1 MTTSVIIPTVDRPGA
16 AAKVVAMLE
25 RQTRHDFDIVVVDQ
39 SAAEDAT
46 LRNSRINLVRIAE
59 RGLPNARNVGARAA
73 GGDILIFLDDDV
85 EPDARLVECHVRH
98 YADPRVM
105 GVAGRIRGGYDEAP
119 GGRAVGRLRRWDVKI
134 FRNFDSDA
142 ACDVEHLPGG
152 NMSVRRSALE
162 AVGGFDSSY
171 GGSSVGEET
180 DFSLRVRAKL
190 GREIAFR
197 FDPEAWLFH
206 NHMATGGCRSK
217 TFREWLFWNG
227 HNVMLFAL
235 RHGRGVTA
243 PVVVLQRAVRFLA
256 FAIEH
261 GDPPLVGIGLLGVAR
276 GVSRHW
282 RTAPR

>member
-1 MTTSVIIPTVDRPGA
+1 MIIPTVDRPGA
-16 AAKVVAMLE
+16 AAKVAAMLE
-25 RQTRHDFDIVVVDQ
+25 RQTSRDFEIVVVDQ
-39 SAAEDAT
+39 SAAEDPA
-46 LRNSRINLVRIAE
+46 LRNPRVNLVRIAE
-59 RGLPNARNVGARAA
+59 RGLPNARNVGARRAS
-73 GGDILIFLDDDV
+73 GDILIFLDDDV
-85 EPDARLVECHVRH
+85 EPDARLVECHARH
-98 YADPRVM
+98 YSDPRVM

-119 GGRAVGRLRRWDVKI
+119 AGRAVGRLRRWDVKI
-134 FRNFDSDA
+134 FRNFDCDTA
-142 ACDVEHLPGG
+142 GDVEHLPGG
-152 NMSVRRSALE
+152 NMSMRRAVLE

-190 GREIAFR
+190 GKDVVFR

-206 NHMATGGCRSK
+206 NHLPTGGCRSK

-235 RHGRGVTA
+235 RHGSWGAA
-243 PVVVLQRAVRFLA
+243 PVVVLQRALRFLA

-276 GVSRHW
+276 GVSRHL
-282 RTAPR
+282 RTATR